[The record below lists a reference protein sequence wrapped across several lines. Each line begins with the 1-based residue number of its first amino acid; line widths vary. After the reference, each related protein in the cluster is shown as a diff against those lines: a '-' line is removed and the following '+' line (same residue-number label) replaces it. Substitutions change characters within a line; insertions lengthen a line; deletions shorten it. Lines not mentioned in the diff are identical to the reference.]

1 MIKRICE
8 IPSPS
13 GGEERLKE
21 FIVNELEN
29 FTDLYFEDTFGNLIF
44 IKKGEEKRVCVECG
58 IDEPFLMVAESDNEN
73 LRFSAPPHIKAS
85 DFADKD
91 VCFADQS
98 SCLVESEKE
107 EDIKFCHLF
116 ASFEGEKETGE
127 CVTLLPYF
135 KRNEKTF
142 SAFNIR
148 YKTPLY
154 VLINAIKSIKENT
167 NELYF
172 VFSVQK
178 CLANRGVRALM
189 QSGIEFDKA
198 ICISCISE
206 KEEGVSIIAKEKSCI
221 PTPEIRKELL
231 SLARENEI
239 SVRVGITEDN
249 FNMKTYLTEG
259 LGAPCGLICIPCTE
273 NSVSVNDIKT
283 AEKLITALCEK
294 RS

>member
-8 IPSPS
+8 IASPS

-29 FTDLYFEDTFGNLIF
+29 FTDLYFEDTFGNLVF
-44 IKKGEEKRVCVECG
+44 IKKGKGKRICIECG
-58 IDEPFLMVAESDNEN
+58 IDEPFLMVAESYDEK

-85 DFADKD
+85 DFANKD
-91 VCFADQS
+91 VCFCDQI

-116 ASFEGEKETGE
+116 SSYEGAKNTGE

-135 KRNEKTF
+135 KRDEKTF
-142 SAFNIR
+142 SAFNII
-148 YKTPLY
+148 YKTPVY
-154 VLINAIKSIKENT
+154 VLINAIKTIKENT
-167 NELYF
+167 DELYF
-172 VFSVQK
+172 IFSVQK

-198 ICISCISE
+198 ICIACISE

-231 SLARENEI
+231 YLARENNI
-239 SVRVGITEDN
+239 SLKVSLVEDN

-259 LGAPCGLICIPCTE
+259 KGVPCGLICIPCTE
-273 NSVSVNDIKT
+273 NSVSISDIKT
-283 AEKLITALCEK
+283 AEKLIAALCEK